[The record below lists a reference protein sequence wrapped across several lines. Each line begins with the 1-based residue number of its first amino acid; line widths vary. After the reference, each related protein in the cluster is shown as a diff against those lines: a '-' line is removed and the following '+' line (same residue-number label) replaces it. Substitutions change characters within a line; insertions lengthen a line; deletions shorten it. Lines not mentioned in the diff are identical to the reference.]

1 MTIRLSSE
9 LGEWTATVDADR
21 ITLTGNPEPF
31 TVQATSGGRLSIDSP
46 GGIRT
51 VTAAA
56 LGDSIWI
63 GIDGYALEFQI
74 DRTTGRVPSA
84 ARDQDALTPP
94 MSATVVRIQVQPG
107 DHVEAGDTLVVLE
120 AMKMELPIRAPR
132 VATVRA
138 IHCAEGQLV
147 QPGTVLVDLEMG
159 Q

>member
-1 MTIRLSSE
+1 MAIRLSSE
-9 LGEWTATVDADR
+9 LGEWTASVDADH
-21 ITLTGNPEPF
+21 ITLAGDAGTF
-31 TVQATSGGRLSIDSP
+31 RVKTAAGGRLTIDAPDGS
-46 GGIRT
+46 RT
-51 VTAAA
+51 VTAAE

-74 DRTTGRVPSA
+74 DRTTGRARPA

-94 MSATVVRIQVQPG
+94 MSATVVRIQVRPG

-132 VATVRA
+132 AAAVRA

-147 QPGTVLVDLEMG
+147 QPGTVLVDLDEKP
-159 Q
+159 